1 MGSTLRGVLT
11 FWFQARSANDS
22 MSLLTMIMNPDRA
35 KDFSDMMNKLG
46 RWGVLVRDYEMKFDK
61 DDISDKTVVE
71 NRLAGRRDLDNYA
84 KVRCMI
90 GAMIRDS
97 EARGAIKLRG
107 GGKQRRQTSTSRSSV
122 R

>member
-1 MGSTLRGVLT
+1 
-11 FWFQARSANDS
+11 
-22 MSLLTMIMNPDRA
+22 
-35 KDFSDMMNKLG
+35 MMNKLG

-71 NRLAGRRDLDNYA
+71 NRSAGRRDLDNYA
-84 KVRCMI
+84 KVRRMI

-107 GGKQRRQTSTSRSSV
+107 GGKQPPSDVDQSKLREMTSDFAAQAS
-122 R
+122 